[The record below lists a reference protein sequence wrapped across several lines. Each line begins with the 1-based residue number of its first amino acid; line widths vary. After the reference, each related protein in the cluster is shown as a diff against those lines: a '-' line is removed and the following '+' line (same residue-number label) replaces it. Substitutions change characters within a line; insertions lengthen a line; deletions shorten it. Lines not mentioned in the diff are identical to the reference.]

1 MIYRMN
7 DSINIILILGELL
20 NGNRDLSNYILCLK
34 EKKEKEDKFLESRDF
49 WIENN
54 FYNWLNHDIVL
65 RRSLK
70 LHENIDISY
79 GSFYNYYNRNKGILG
94 LEKLRRTRGLS
105 KCFNS
110 PWWKTTEKSTLIWND
125 IHILINSK
133 TRVFD
138 ILQGYNY
145 EDEMYTQYYFDH
157 NLLIEK
163 TGLEKMNYINKVYN
177 NLLINGGF
185 LLQDI
190 SHIFIQGGI
199 IQFFE

>member
-1 MIYRMN
+1 MN

-163 TGLEKMNYINKVYN
+163 TGLEKMYYINKIYN
-177 NLLINGGF
+177 ELLIHDGSLF
-185 LLQDI
+185 QDI
-190 SHIFIQGGI
+190 SHIFIQEGI

>member
-1 MIYRMN
+1 MN
-7 DSINIILILGELL
+7 DSINLILILGELL

-34 EKKEKEDKFLESRDF
+34 NKKEKEDNFLESQDF

-54 FYNWLNHDIVL
+54 FYNWLNHDIQL
-65 RRSLK
+65 RKSLK

-79 GSFYNYYNRNKGILG
+79 ESFYNYYNRNKEVLG
-94 LEKLRRTRGLS
+94 LEELRRTRGLS

-145 EDEMYTQYYFDH
+145 EDEMYTQYYFDR
-157 NLLIEK
+157 NLLIEI
-163 TGLEKMNYINKVYN
+163 TGLEKMHYINKIYN
-177 NLLINGGF
+177 ELLIHDGF
-185 LLQDI
+185 LFQDI
-190 SHIFIQGGI
+190 SHIFIQEGI

>member
-1 MIYRMN
+1 MN

-34 EKKEKEDKFLESRDF
+34 NKKEKEDNFLESQDF

-54 FYNWLNHDIVL
+54 FYNWLNHDIQL
-65 RRSLK
+65 RKSLK

-79 GSFYNYYNRNKGILG
+79 ESFYNYYNRNKEVLG
-94 LEKLRRTRGLS
+94 LEELRRTRGLS

-145 EDEMYTQYYFDH
+145 EDEMYTQYYFDR
-157 NLLIEK
+157 NLLIEI
-163 TGLEKMNYINKVYN
+163 TGLEKMHYINKIYN
-177 NLLINGGF
+177 ELLIHDGF
-185 LLQDI
+185 LFQDI
-190 SHIFIQGGI
+190 SHIFIQEGI

>member
-1 MIYRMN
+1 MN

-34 EKKEKEDKFLESRDF
+34 NKKEKEDNFLESQDF

-54 FYNWLNHDIVL
+54 FYNWLNHDIQL
-65 RRSLK
+65 RKSLK

-79 GSFYNYYNRNKGILG
+79 ESFYNYYNRNKEVLG
-94 LEKLRRTRGLS
+94 LEELRRTRGLS

-157 NLLIEK
+157 NLLIEI
-163 TGLEKMNYINKVYN
+163 TGLEKMHYINKIYN
-177 NLLINGGF
+177 ELLIHDGF
-185 LLQDI
+185 LFQDI
-190 SHIFIQGGI
+190 SHIFIQEGI